1 MDSMLRSYAPSAV
14 LMVQG
19 TADAEAVC
27 QKSSLG
33 VVDLLRP
40 FTRVSSSFRIATVGE
55 PYDLH
60 GCKLRFVHNT
70 EFREVAS
77 ETAEQHL
84 TRLLR

>member
-1 MDSMLRSYAPSAV
+1 MESLTRSYAPTAV

-19 TADAEAVC
+19 TADAEAAC
-27 QKSSLG
+27 QKSGMG

-40 FTRVSSSFRIATVGE
+40 FTRVSSTFRIATVGE
-55 PYDLH
+55 PYEMH
-60 GCKLRFVHNT
+60 GCKFRFVHTT

-77 ETAEQHL
+77 DTAEQHL